1 MRKFS
6 KEADTKENYKLSEK
20 MQKILMKGEEKK

>member
-1 MRKFS
+1 MRKFL

-20 MQKILMKGEEKK
+20 MPKILMKGEEKK